1 MMSRQL
7 WPICDGDH
15 GVTMMDSSYPAFR
28 VTGQSNVYDKRSNDL
43 GVNSHS
49 KFGVRISDWEA

>member
-1 MMSRQL
+1 
-7 WPICDGDH
+7 
-15 GVTMMDSSYPAFR
+15 MMDSSYPAFR